1 MPHGRRT
8 LISISL
14 GLIVFMTAFIVTDAM
29 LSLSEARK
37 LQLANSGFVSDRAIS
52 IEIIE
57 DIPIS
62 GKEVLSRL
70 SKATYLFR
78 KSSDLQEVIEF
89 YAIQDGSTFPVLS
102 GTQFNMNIKDQN
114 VTQVIAG
121 KESTYRPV
129 DSIQVGQ
136 LGIKEPSL
144 LDYQAMVLPAMH
156 QRTLL
161 QAGIW
166 ICDGQGDIN
175 QSVEQLC
182 KLLGDRCV
190 PTVSTTGGLY
200 RMISSSRVFYSI
212 LYTVFCCC
220 VLSTISLMIHW
231 IDACSYEQECYERIG
246 LSQIHQWIMFF
257 KQMIL
262 ITLPAWLLGL
272 LCTAILLRIDWHQY
286 VNSLFCETII
296 ALFALVILH
305 IIVFVTNKPQ
315 YPWNEV

>member
-102 GTQFNMNIKDQN
+102 GTQFNMNIKE
-114 VTQVIAG
+114 A
-121 KESTYRPV
+121 
-129 DSIQVGQ
+129 SIEDVG
-136 LGIKEPSL
+136 
-144 LDYQAMVLPAMH
+144 
-156 QRTLL
+156 
-161 QAGIW
+161 
-166 ICDGQGDIN
+166 
-175 QSVEQLC
+175 
-182 KLLGDRCV
+182 
-190 PTVSTTGGLY
+190 
-200 RMISSSRVFYSI
+200 
-212 LYTVFCCC
+212 
-220 VLSTISLMIHW
+220 
-231 IDACSYEQECYERIG
+231 
-246 LSQIHQWIMFF
+246 
-257 KQMIL
+257 
-262 ITLPAWLLGL
+262 
-272 LCTAILLRIDWHQY
+272 
-286 VNSLFCETII
+286 
-296 ALFALVILH
+296 
-305 IIVFVTNKPQ
+305 
-315 YPWNEV
+315 